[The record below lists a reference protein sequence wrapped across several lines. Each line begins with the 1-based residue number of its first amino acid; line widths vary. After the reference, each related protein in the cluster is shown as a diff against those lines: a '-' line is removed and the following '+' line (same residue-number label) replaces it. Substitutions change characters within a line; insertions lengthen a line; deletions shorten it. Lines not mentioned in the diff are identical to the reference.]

1 MDRSSPRRID
11 AAVRRYLFF
20 EMLDYLIA
28 NNIYLLLDIYK
39 TTWDKF

>member
-1 MDRSSPRRID
+1 MVRD
-11 AAVRRYLFF
+11 ALTLLSAVTFFF